1 MKTVLDRRTLLR
13 GVLGGATVSIGL
25 PLLECFL
32 NANGDALAAGGA
44 LPVRFGLFFWGNG
57 VLPDLWNPIGEGGL
71 DTFALSP
78 QLEPLAPLKHK
89 VCVVSGTA
97 VKMPNVVPHM
107 SGAAGILSAIPLIG
121 NTDVDNTFGGPSIDQ
136 VIAAEI
142 GGETRFRSLEI
153 GVEPREGLSFN
164 APYSKNPPEDSPHA
178 LFERVFGAGF
188 REPGEDALVDPS
200 IALRRSVLDAV
211 MTDAD
216 RMSKRISASDRIR
229 LEQHLD
235 GIRELELRLAR
246 LEEDP
251 PDLAAC
257 MRPTEPDTEF
267 PDIDGRPQ
275 LREKNRAMADITA
288 MVLACDQTRV
298 FSNWFTYPVANT
310 LFPDATAGHHNLTH
324 DEPGAQP
331 ECHAINTMIMEE
343 CSYFLQ
349 ALDAVEEGEGTL
361 LDHSAVLC
369 TTDVSLGRTHS
380 LDDFPIVIAG
390 GACGQLRTGY
400 HYRSQTAENSSK
412 VLLTLLRS
420 VGIVTDAY
428 GEGEGRVTEGLA
440 AIEI

>member
-1 MKTVLDRRTLLR
+1 MSTAFNRRTLLR

-32 NANGDALAAGGA
+32 NVNGDALAGGGV
-44 LPVRFGLFFWGNG
+44 LPTRFGIFYWGNG
-57 VLPDLWNPIGEGGL
+57 ILPEFWTPLDEG
-71 DTFALSP
+71 DAEQFALSP
-78 QLEPLAPLKHK
+78 QLAPLAPVKSK
-89 VCVVSGTA
+89 ICVVSGTSLK
-97 VKMPNVVPHM
+97 VPNVVPHM

-121 NTDVDNTFGGPSIDQ
+121 NSDADNTFGGPSIDQ

-142 GGETRFRSLEI
+142 GGLTRFRSLEF

-164 APYSKNPPEDSPHA
+164 APYSKNPPEDDPYS

-188 REPGEDALVDPS
+188 REPGEDALIDPS
-200 IALRRSVLDAV
+200 VALRRSVLDAV
-211 MTDAD
+211 MTDMD
-216 RMSKRISASDRIR
+216 RMSKRVSAADRIR

-257 MRPTEPDTEF
+257 ARPGPPLEEYPDQ
-267 PDIDGRPQ
+267 DGRPQ
-275 LREKNRAMADITA
+275 LAAKNRAMADITA

-298 FSNWFTYPVANT
+298 FSNWFTYPVSNT
-310 LFPDATAGHHNLTH
+310 LFPGISAGHHNLTH
-324 DEPGAQP
+324 DEPGQQR
-331 ECHAINTMIMEE
+331 ECNLINTMIMEE

-349 ALDAVEEGEGTL
+349 ALDAIEEGDGTL

-380 LDDFPIVIAG
+380 LDDFPIVIGG
-390 GACGQLRTGY
+390 GACGQIRTGF
-400 HYRSQTAENSSK
+400 HYRSETNENSTK
-412 VLLTLLRS
+412 VLLTLIRAM
-420 VGIVTDAY
+420 GIAADAY
-428 GEGEGRVTEGLA
+428 GEEDARATDSLG